1 MFMHVPQMIVL
12 RLHDWT
18 TSRSC
23 GKFQDFCKS
32 TFRDWNFHETF
43 TDLKH
48 SSTPQTF
55 AFIPRGRGPRPEH
68 QTAIHCLHPFHPNCA
83 ALAPWNMQSGLAP
96 WMILLYFIWKEKKC
110 PSDWRPCPSKISPAR
125 IISLA
130 TKKRK
135 TRTRLPQVGALRGH
149 GMRCFKVWCHCG
161 VVIYLWWYLKTFDE
175 SHRCRLC

>member
-1 MFMHVPQMIVL
+1 MMVL

-32 TFRDWNFHETF
+32 TFRDWNFHETV

-48 SSTPQTF
+48 SSTAQTF
-55 AFIPRGRGPRPEH
+55 AFHEAVDPVPNTRLPY
-68 QTAIHCLHPFHPNCA
+68 TACTLSTRI
-83 ALAPWNMQSGLAP
+83 ALLW
-96 WMILLYFIWKEKKC
+96 LLGTCKADWLLGWFYYISFESKKRC
-110 PSDWRPCPSKISPAR
+110 PSDKSPCPSKISPAR
-125 IISLA
+125 IVSPVA

-135 TRTRLPQVGALRGH
+135 MRTRLPQVGALRGH